1 MEKDNFILSEEQTS
15 AIVDKIVSVFSDGK
29 EITHECLKSLVGLR
43 EPSISDYSLTREYI
57 EAYQQYQ
64 FAYMSIVEKLRTILL
79 KEYKMYLK
87 NNRGNGYMIL
97 RPNEQVRFGYDRL
110 QDKISSALKEA
121 NEIMTYVQPVSF
133 EQQAKDNDLRSK
145 AALLKQILKGVK

>member
-1 MEKDNFILSEEQTS
+1 MEKENFILSEEQTS
-15 AIVDKIVSVFSDGK
+15 AIVDKIVSAFSDGK
-29 EITHECLKSLVGLR
+29 EITHEYLKSLVGLR
-43 EPSISDYSLTREYI
+43 EPSINVYTLTREYI

-97 RPNEQVRFGYDRL
+97 RPD
-110 QDKISSALKEA
+110 
-121 NEIMTYVQPVSF
+121 
-133 EQQAKDNDLRSK
+133 
-145 AALLKQILKGVK
+145 

>member
-1 MEKDNFILSEEQTS
+1 M
-15 AIVDKIVSVFSDGK
+15 
-29 EITHECLKSLVGLR
+29 GLR
-43 EPSISDYSLTREYI
+43 EPSINDYSLTREYI

-97 RPNEQVRFGYDRL
+97 RPDEQVRFGYDRL

-121 NEIMTYVQPVSF
+121 NEIMTYVQPVSM